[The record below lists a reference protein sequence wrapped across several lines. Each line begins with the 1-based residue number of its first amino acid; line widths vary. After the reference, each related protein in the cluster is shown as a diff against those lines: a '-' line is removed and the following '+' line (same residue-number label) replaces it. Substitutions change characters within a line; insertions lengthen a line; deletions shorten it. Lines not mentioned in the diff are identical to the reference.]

1 MEIKERDSSPTN
13 FGDGNIR
20 ESKKEDMPQV
30 LELIKEL
37 ATYEREP
44 EAVVIT
50 VDDLE
55 REGFGEHPLFKCFV
69 AEVDNLIVGMALVY
83 FRFSTWKGRTIHLE
97 DLIVKEDMRGSGLG
111 SALYKKVINYAKS
124 QNVRRV
130 EWVVLDWNEEAIK
143 FYKRSGAKILDD
155 WLTVHMDEQGVTN
168 FLDFN

>member
-1 MEIKERDSSPTN
+1 SESMNYK
-13 FGDGNIR
+13 IR

-37 ATYEREP
+37 AAFEREP

-55 REGFGEHPLFKCFV
+55 RGGFGEHPLFKCFV
-69 AEVDNLIVGMALVY
+69 AEVDKEIVGMALVY

-97 DLIVKEDMRGSGLG
+97 DLIVKENMRGSGLG
-111 SALYKKVINYAKS
+111 SALYQGVIKYAKS
-124 QNVRRV
+124 QNVRRI
-130 EWVVLDWNEEAIK
+130 EWVVLDWNEGAIK
-143 FYKRSGAKILDD
+143 FYERSGAKILDD
-155 WLTVHMDEQGVTN
+155 WRTVHMDEQGITN